1 LTVWTQVLATRVLFD
16 GTRAVG
22 VAYLKDGSEQQVL
35 AKKEV
40 ILSGGSINSPQ
51 ILMLSGVGPAD
62 QLQKFGIDLV
72 AFIQTIM

>member
-16 GTRAVG
+16 GTRAVS